1 MERPGRRAEIG
12 SFHRGRRGIMIASP
26 RFKSIAH
33 LPLLLAALVIL
44 PVVSPQSPP
53 AAPAA
58 QPVLVELFT
67 SEGCSDCPPADAFL
81 AQLDAHQF
89 APGAQAIV
97 LSEHVTYWNH
107 QGWSDR
113 FSLEDVDLR
122 QQEYVRQFSLP
133 SPGTPE
139 FVVDGAQE
147 VGGFNPRQIVQQITD
162 AATKPKLSI
171 EIGDTHR
178 GDDGSIN
185 FTVAAAPGAKAN
197 VVAAVAEN
205 ATQSAVSGGEN
216 KGQTLRN
223 VAVVRVIKDFGSN
236 AGDGRPLRLSS
247 ADLLHAEKDGEPLRL
262 VVFLVSHKDHRV
274 VGVAEK
280 TLNP

>member
-1 MERPGRRAEIG
+1 
-12 SFHRGRRGIMIASP
+12 MITSP
-26 RFKSIAH
+26 HFKCIVR
-33 LPLLLAALVIL
+33 LPLLFSALVIL
-44 PVVSPQSPP
+44 PVASPQSQP
-53 AAPAA
+53 AAPSR

-81 AQLDAHQF
+81 AQLDSQQF
-89 APGAQAIV
+89 VPGAEAIV

-107 QGWSDR
+107 QGWTDR

-139 FVVDGAQE
+139 FVVDGAEQ
-147 VGGFNPRQIVQQITD
+147 VGGFNPKQIVQQIAD
-162 AATKPKLSI
+162 AATKPKLSV
-171 EIGDTHR
+171 EIGDAHR
-178 GDDGSIN
+178 ADDGSIN
-185 FTVAAAPGAKAN
+185 FAVKAAPGAKAN

-205 ATQSAVSGGEN
+205 TTQSAVSGGEN

-223 VAVVRVIKDFGSN
+223 VAVVRAIKDFGSN
-236 AGDGRPLRLSS
+236 AADGRPLRLSS
-247 ADLLHAEKDGEPLRL
+247 SDLLHAEKDGEPLRL